1 MYLSRP
7 PVLLRLVPGETLYLY
22 LSVTDHTVSA
32 LLLRLDLGVQKPI
45 FYVSKTLAVI
55 HVVWRLP
62 HYFQVNTVIV
72 LTEHPLQ
79 ALLKR
84 LDFMGRIAKWGTS
97 LGAFDVQYRPR
108 ISIKG
113 QVLVDFV
120 AEFTPKQPK
129 VLKIE
134 GGKTMEPRE
143 DIWQVY
149 VDGALN
155 CRGAGVRIILISPEG
170 IIVEKSF

>member
-1 MYLSRP
+1 M
-7 PVLLRLVPGETLYLY
+7 
-22 LSVTDHTVSA
+22 
-32 LLLRLDLGVQKPI
+32 
-45 FYVSKTLAVI
+45 
-55 HVVWRLP
+55 
-62 HYFQVNTVIV
+62 

-155 CRGAGVRIILISPEG
+155 C
-170 IIVEKSF
+170 